1 MTLLI
6 FIFLFNSH
14 FPNEEKLIAPLE
26 IFTVESELEN
36 KEIAM
41 LKKEIA
47 KAETLITNKPDS
59 AFIILTSAYKKSL
72 YYLNTKFKNDESKR
86 EKLEE
91 QISKIV
97 YGIATIYFNKGEI
110 DKATKLYFNVL
121 KMFEKYE
128 NKIGIGNSLNNLGLI
143 YQYYLKDNENALIN
157 YQKAYKILEEAKDS
171 LNLSAALHNIANIS
185 KIMGNYEDAVA
196 FYNKSIEI
204 SRLNKNEKSEAKAL
218 FNLATI
224 YFEQGNKKLA
234 LEYLLDCERIFSK
247 PGGDKNW
254 LSHTY
259 SSLGS
264 FFNFAG
270 DYNKAENYAFL
281 AYEIALEIYF
291 LEAIKRSSFTLQ
303 KIYKNKKEWDKA
315 FKFYNKYISVR
326 DSMNHEEQRN
336 VIVKQQLKYDYEK
349 KIMADSLKFY
359 SSQIEQDLIIKQQD
373 NKFQSARKIR
383 DIVILAAILLII
395 SSWLLYNRYEIKVKQ
410 KQVELKI
417 EALELEQKLLRVQMN
432 PHFIFKT
439 LKSIQ
444 NFIEENK
451 PGLARK
457 FLVKFSMLV
466 RYILEQS
473 KKSEISLN
481 EEILTLKLYLEMEQL
496 RFQHKF
502 NFKINDAMIASQYE
516 IKIPPLLIQPFVE
529 NIIVNSIMKHQGQS
543 ELNITLTFDDNLLIC
558 NVEDNTNQQNSV
570 EEQMEAEELSQ
581 SAMSLKLAKE
591 RLQNL
596 SKNNVSGSFAI
607 LNTDRQTKL
616 TKLCIPA

>member
-14 FPNEEKLIAPLE
+14 FPNEVNLITPLE
-26 IFTVESELEN
+26 IYAKESEHES
-36 KEIAM
+36 KEIA
-41 LKKEIA
+41 EIENEIE
-47 KAETLITNKPDS
+47 KAEILLASKPDS
-59 AFIILTSAYKKSL
+59 ALRILTFAYTKSL
-72 YYLNTKFKNDESKR
+72 YFLNTKFKNDESKR
-86 EKLEE
+86 EKIEE
-91 QISKIV
+91 QISKII

-121 KMFEKYE
+121 KMFEKSD
-128 NKIGIGNSLNNLGLI
+128 NKTGIGSTLNNIGLI
-143 YQYYLKDNENALIN
+143 YQYYLNDNEKAHIN
-157 YQKAYKILEEAKDS
+157 YQKAYTILEEAKDS
-171 LNLSAALHNIANIS
+171 LNLSGALHNIANIS
-185 KIMGNYEDAVA
+185 KIMGNNDDAIA

-204 SRLNKNEKSEAKAL
+204 SRLKADEDSEAKAL
-218 FNLATI
+218 FNLVTI
-224 YFEQGNKKLA
+224 YFDQGNKKLA
-234 LEYLLDCERIFSK
+234 LEYLLDCERIFSR

-259 SSLGS
+259 SSLGA
-264 FFNFAG
+264 FYNMTG
-270 DYNKAENYAFL
+270 DYQKAEHYALL
-281 AYEIALEIYF
+281 AYEIAIEIDF
-291 LEAIKRSSFTLQ
+291 LELIKRSSNILQ

-315 FKFYNKYISVR
+315 FKFYNKYISMR
-326 DSMNHEEQRN
+326 DSMNREEQRN
-336 VIVKQQLKYDYEK
+336 VIMKQQLKYDYEK

-359 SSQIEQDLIIKQQD
+359 SSQLEKDLIIKQQD

-383 DIVILAAILLII
+383 NIVILAAILLII

-451 PGLARK
+451 PALARK

-502 NFKINDAMIASQYE
+502 NFKINDAMITSQYE

-543 ELNITLTFDDNLLIC
+543 ELNISLTFDDNLLIC
-558 NVEDNTNQQNSV
+558 NIEDNTNQQNSV

-591 RLQNL
+591 RLQNF
-596 SKNNVSGSFAI
+596 SKNNVYGSFAI
-607 LNTDRQTKL
+607 LNTDQQTKL
-616 TKLCIPA
+616 TKLSIPA

>member
-26 IFTVESELEN
+26 ILTVESELEN
-36 KEIAM
+36 KEIAI

-59 AFIILTSAYKKSL
+59 AFIILTSAYTKSL

-86 EKLEE
+86 EKIEE

-121 KMFEKYE
+121 KMFEKYD
-128 NKIGIGNSLNNLGLI
+128 NKTGIGSTLNNIGLI
-143 YQYYLKDNENALIN
+143 YQYYLNDNEKAHLN
-157 YQKAYKILEEAKDS
+157 YQKAYTILEEAKDS
-171 LNLSAALHNIANIS
+171 FNLSGALHNIANIS
-185 KIMGNYEDAVA
+185 KIMGNNEEAIK

-204 SRLNKNEKSEAKAL
+204 SRSNADENSEAKAL

-247 PGGDKNW
+247 PRGDKNW

-259 SSLGS
+259 SSLGA
-264 FFNFAG
+264 FFNKTG
-270 DYNKAENYAFL
+270 DYNKAEHYALL
-281 AYEIALEIYF
+281 AYEIAIEIDF
-291 LEAIKRSSFTLQ
+291 LELIKRSSNILQ

-315 FKFYNKYISVR
+315 FKFYNKYISMR
-326 DSMNHEEQRN
+326 DSMNREEQRN

-359 SSQIEQDLIIKQQD
+359 SSQLEQDLIIKQQD

-383 DIVILAAILLII
+383 NIVILAAILLII

-451 PGLARK
+451 PALARK

-502 NFKINDAMIASQYE
+502 NFKINDAMITSQYE

-591 RLQNL
+591 RLQNF
-596 SKNNVSGSFAI
+596 SKNNVYGSFAI
-607 LNTDRQTKL
+607 LNTDQQTKL
-616 TKLCIPA
+616 TKLSIPA